1 MYKNHID
8 ANPNLYISIW
18 EINDD
23 FMMTNNLYQK
33 LDSSIYIKYKG
44 GDWRVIDRS
53 FLGKYSVDGPEY
65 PVFSPDKDKVWFYFF
80 YTVIPDTVINGREMY
95 KFLISY
101 NIYKDTTSVA
111 EETEGFPT
119 VLPTKLYP
127 NPAKRMV
134 TVNFFLNPNYR
145 EKVKF
150 EIYDYMGCK
159 IKELDG
165 SYSYNA
171 SEAFGSKQI
180 DVEDIS
186 TGIYYLVIDNGSEK
200 RSIGFAVE

>member
-1 MYKNHID
+1 
-8 ANPNLYISIW
+8 
-18 EINDD
+18 
-23 FMMTNNLYQK
+23 
-33 LDSSIYIKYKG
+33 
-44 GDWRVIDRS
+44 
-53 FLGKYSVDGPEY
+53 
-65 PVFSPDKDKVWFYFF
+65 
-80 YTVIPDTVINGREMY
+80 
-95 KFLISY
+95 
-101 NIYKDTTSVA
+101 
-111 EETEGFPT
+111 
-119 VLPTKLYP
+119 
-127 NPAKRMV
+127 MV